1 MWTFRAFELKNNDLN
16 HFHRY
21 QCVFNF
27 FFLHVYFK
35 LLSLD
40 LNVKKEILYVF
51 QFIYQIRVE
60 VHSTSTSY
68 MSGKR

>member
-1 MWTFRAFELKNNDLN
+1 MWMFRAFKLKNNDLN

-21 QCVFNF
+21 QCV
-27 FFLHVYFK
+27 
-35 LLSLD
+35 
-40 LNVKKEILYVF
+40 LNVFPTCIVRSQCKEKKKLYVV